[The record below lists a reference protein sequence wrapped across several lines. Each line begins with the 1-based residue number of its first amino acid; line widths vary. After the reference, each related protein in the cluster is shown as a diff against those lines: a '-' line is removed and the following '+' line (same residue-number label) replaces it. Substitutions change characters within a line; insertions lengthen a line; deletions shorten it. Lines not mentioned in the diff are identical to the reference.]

1 MGDWFWFYNYA
12 TDEGMVSFTH
22 LLSILAIHYFF
33 VFLLNGLFAHIVNYE
48 NLQQLIKIS
57 EANGSLPSIGR
68 NVDRASVVLRQPQEN
83 SGTPE
88 TRTVQHSAKND
99 RMRTVLTALF
109 MTLATQ
115 VVAEG
120 RLPDVFWIECSLS
133 KPTAGYNLLDKY
145 TWSSSN
151 KQINVLKT

>member
-1 MGDWFWFYNYA
+1 MRLTAAIFVIVYKIGLFAMLVIFPILYVYGWYTKSNLMGDGFWFYNYT

-33 VFLLNGLFAHIVNYE
+33 VFLLNGLFALHIVNYE

-88 TRTVQHSAKND
+88 TRTA
-99 RMRTVLTALF
+99 
-109 MTLATQ
+109 
-115 VVAEG
+115 
-120 RLPDVFWIECSLS
+120 
-133 KPTAGYNLLDKY
+133 PTFSEK
-145 TWSSSN
+145 
-151 KQINVLKT
+151 

>member
-1 MGDWFWFYNYA
+1 MRLTAAIFVVVYKIGLFALLVIFPILYVYGWYMKSDLMGDWFWFYNYT

-33 VFLLNGLFAHIVNYE
+33 VFLLNGLFALHIVNYD

-57 EANGSLPSIGR
+57 EANGSLPKIGK

-88 TRTVQHSAKND
+88 TRIVPSFSEK
-99 RMRTVLTALF
+99 
-109 MTLATQ
+109 
-115 VVAEG
+115 
-120 RLPDVFWIECSLS
+120 
-133 KPTAGYNLLDKY
+133 
-145 TWSSSN
+145 
-151 KQINVLKT
+151 